1 MQTISSFLFF
11 ILAQSTPVPAG
22 AHLEARLETSVKTG
36 TSQAGDDVV
45 AILIDPIRSAGKVI
59 VPRGSRLNGR
69 VETIESATQTNGG
82 RVRLVFREIQ
92 FPDGR
97 RVSTW
102 ITNSFAAPPPKRSLR
117 YLLYMGAGGAAG
129 SFIGGKTAR
138 LAGLLG
144 GTLVGFVVAGNSG
157 NAKRPDLTLGAG
169 QILHL
174 QLGEDLT
181 LQ

>member
-1 MQTISSFLFF
+1 MLVISALLSL
-11 ILAQSTPVPAG
+11 LVAQAGSIPAG
-22 AHLEARLETSVKTG
+22 TPLKARLESSVRTQTSK
-36 TSQAGDDVV
+36 AGDGVV
-45 AILIDPIRSAGKVI
+45 AILVDPIRLASKVI
-59 VPRGSRLNGR
+59 VPQGSRLIGR
-69 VETIESATQTNGG
+69 VETIEAATQDNEG

-97 RVSTW
+97 RFSIW
-102 ITNSFAAPPPKRSLR
+102 ITNAFSASPPKRNLK
-117 YLLYMGAGGAAG
+117 YLLYMGIGGAAG

-138 LAGLLG
+138 LAGVLG

-169 QILHL
+169 HVLHL
-174 QLGEDLT
+174 RLGEDLT